1 MTTGTVHDLAD
12 DLSLIEG
19 HHPQSLW
26 DDPDLPTIGVY
37 RRGPR
42 LYLLDTGVGPEQRDA
57 IRKVAARHAGLDE
70 VVLLNS
76 HGHMDHMGNNDV
88 VTELGVATVRHYVP
102 RDARPA
108 LDFAGFFRSM
118 YARGLPYF
126 DYLRG
131 LHLDPD
137 RVASLLRAL
146 GAGPQLATEDVA
158 ALGARLGEL
167 GLAPAISPFMPS
179 LVVDILLNTYPPV
192 FPNVAQMVDYESLGP
207 ASEIRIG
214 DTTWTGWTFADEQGH
229 PEVYA
234 LQSRGHAAGGLVF
247 HIPDR
252 GVLLLADE
260 TSSVPIWADTVPE
273 NTLATLRRALSLL
286 DSGDVTTV
294 CAGHRPM
301 LPADGDEARDALQAV
316 VDSGEEFAA
325 TVDTAVAGHPDG
337 VTIDDLYDELVAA
350 AAPGSTIAL
359 LVRLQFPVFSTFL
372 KLTLLN
378 HCLLRGFPEGVGAD
392 GRPTFRAG

>member
-26 DDPDLPTIGVY
+26 EDPDLPTIGVY

-57 IRKVAARHAGLDE
+57 IRKVAARHDGLQE

-76 HGHMDHMGNNDV
+76 HGHMDHLGNNDV
-88 VTELGVATVRHYVP
+88 VTELGVGTVRHYVP
-102 RDARPA
+102 RDARAA
-108 LDFAGFFRSM
+108 LDFAEFFRSM

-137 RVASLLRAL
+137 RVAALLRAL
-146 GAGPQLATEDVA
+146 GAGPQLGTDDVA
-158 ALGARLGEL
+158 ALGARLDEL
-167 GLAPAISPFMPS
+167 GLAPAISPFVPS

-192 FPNVAQMVDYESLGP
+192 FPNIAQMVDYESLGP

-214 DTTWTGWTFADEQGH
+214 DTTWTGWTFTDEQGR
-229 PEVYA
+229 PEVHA
-234 LQSRGHAAGGLVF
+234 LQSCGHAAGGLVF
-247 HIPDR
+247 HIPDHR
-252 GVLLLADE
+252 VLLLADE
-260 TSSVPIWADTVPE
+260 TSSVPIWSDTVPA
-273 NTLATLRRALSLL
+273 NTIATVRRALSLM
-286 DSGDVTTV
+286 DSGHVTTV

-301 LPADGDEARDALQAV
+301 LPAEGDQARQALQGV
-316 VDSGEEFAA
+316 ISSGEEFAT
-325 TVDTAVAGHPDG
+325 TVDAAVARHPDG
-337 VTIDDLYDELVAA
+337 VTIDDLYDELVASA
-350 AAPGSTIAL
+350 DPRSTIAL
-359 LVRLQFPVFSTFL
+359 LVGLQFPVFSTFL

-378 HCLLRGFPEGVGAD
+378 HCLLSGFTEGVGAN